1 MISFV
6 TMAWPDFETIFIQIK
21 EEIIRLGEQLIT
33 ILHVLL
39 RALLRFAARLALK
52 FRANRFSL
60 IFIPSSS
67 FERLISSKCQAVLFG
82 FIL

>member
-1 MISFV
+1 
-6 TMAWPDFETIFIQIK
+6 MAIPQEENVEEQDILKLDFFLTAAGCLRVIK

-52 FRANRFSL
+52 FRAN
-60 IFIPSSS
+60 
-67 FERLISSKCQAVLFG
+67 
-82 FIL
+82 